1 MSAGNVTVGVELK
14 KKKQI
19 INIFKIL
26 FCSIN
31 THGIHSS
38 RPPGVVLDHHMPATV
53 FAYHGSGAK
62 GVTGEVSPRV
72 PAREPLPNFSRKLIL
87 HFPESRR
94 VPSDEVTWLVPRL
107 RVAVGQV
114 NTCALFSWFIL
125 FSVGKTAAFH
135 A

>member
-14 KKKQI
+14 KKQKQI

-31 THGIHSS
+31 THGIHSC

-87 HFPESRR
+87 HFPESGR

-107 RVAVGQV
+107 
-114 NTCALFSWFIL
+114 
-125 FSVGKTAAFH
+125 
-135 A
+135 